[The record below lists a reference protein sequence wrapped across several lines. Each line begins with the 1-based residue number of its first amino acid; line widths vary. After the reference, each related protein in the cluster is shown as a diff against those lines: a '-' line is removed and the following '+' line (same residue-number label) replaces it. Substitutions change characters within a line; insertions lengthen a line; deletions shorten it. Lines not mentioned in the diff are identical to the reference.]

1 MPQAVPSLDA
11 YRGPCSRPFGVLC
24 LESAVATFGFVVVA
38 NDVNFKIASIAQ
50 RRVSDHCEL
59 RLLRQA
65 KSRMRRRVLS
75 MGERGGVWLQLTTN
89 HTPSAHPT

>member
-1 MPQAVPSLDA
+1 
-11 YRGPCSRPFGVLC
+11 LC

-38 NDVNFKIASIAQ
+38 NDVNFKSASIAQ

-75 MGERGGVWLQLTTN
+75 MG
-89 HTPSAHPT
+89 

>member
-1 MPQAVPSLDA
+1 M
-11 YRGPCSRPFGVLC
+11 C
-24 LESAVATFGFVVVA
+24 LESAVATFGVVVVA

-75 MGERGGVWLQLTTN
+75 MGERGGVWLQLTTRRRRYRRQ
-89 HTPSAHPT
+89 HEVLGAACSTVTLSVA